1 MFHHFS
7 EHILKDFLEDTCC
20 LLCPKS
26 SRNRPP
32 MINLPM
38 RTSIVKETITAE
50 KGRAKVAAQLAASD
64 VGMHSSNFR
73 VSACRVRWSW
83 TSCISA
89 CTLQRSQRAS
99 LNSLMMTSIDFFS
112 VSKRFFTRVM
122 LFAAPRLLR
131 ATLIVQV
138 DISVASSFVLKA
150 ANDGKDMFRNE
161 GKCLA
166 VSMKV
171 ETAA

>member
-1 MFHHFS
+1 
-7 EHILKDFLEDTCC
+7 
-20 LLCPKS
+20 
-26 SRNRPP
+26 
-32 MINLPM
+32 
-38 RTSIVKETITAE
+38 
-50 KGRAKVAAQLAASD
+50 
-64 VGMHSSNFR
+64 
-73 VSACRVRWSW
+73 
-83 TSCISA
+83 
-89 CTLQRSQRAS
+89 
-99 LNSLMMTSIDFFS
+99 
-112 VSKRFFTRVM
+112 M